1 MPEDKIKV
9 LLIDDDEDDYV
20 IVRET
25 LSEIRNSVFEVFW
38 AAGYR
43 QAKEM
48 IEEREYDI
56 CLMDYR
62 LGETNGI
69 ELMREFIAQ
78 GVEIP
83 IIILT
88 GHGDHDSDL
97 QAMQEGAVDYLEKG
111 DLESVQLERA
121 IRYAIRNSDMVKA
134 LRASQEKLRELSNRI
149 LEAQENERKSLAR
162 ELHDSIGSGLTA
174 VCFALERKLDS
185 MGSGAVAG
193 SEALSLE
200 HIIEMIREIIEE
212 SQRISSNLRPSTLDT
227 LGLLPA
233 IRSFC
238 RKHMEVYKDV
248 ELETQLLVEEEDVP
262 GKLKII
268 FYRIIQEALNNAA
281 KHSQARHMNL
291 NLSKTNDHLSL
302 VIKDDGKSFDVDT
315 ALLHASESDSL
326 GLMGMIE
333 RVKLSGGEI
342 EILSEAGKGTAI
354 KAQFPI
360 STPSPS
366 Q

>member
-1 MPEDKIKV
+1 MNKDKIKI

-25 LSEIRNSVFEVFW
+25 LSEIRNSAFEVSW
-38 AAGYR
+38 AAGYGE
-43 QAKEM
+43 AKEM
-48 IEEREYDI
+48 IENREYDI

-62 LGETNGI
+62 LGEVNGI
-69 ELMREFIAQ
+69 ELMREFIDQ

-97 QAMQEGAVDYLEKG
+97 QAMQEGAVDYLEKA

-134 LRASQEKLRELSNRI
+134 LRMSQEKLRELSNRI

-185 MGSGAVAG
+185 MGTPGEAG
-193 SEALSLE
+193 SRALSLE
-200 HIIEMIREIIEE
+200 HIIELIREIIEE
-212 SQRISSNLRPSTLDT
+212 CQRISSNLRPSTLDT

-238 RKHMEVYKDV
+238 RKHKEIYKDV
-248 ELETQLLVEEEDVP
+248 ELETQLIIGEEDVP
-262 GKLKII
+262 EKLKII
-268 FYRIIQEALNNAA
+268 CYRIIQEALNNAA
-281 KHSQARHMNL
+281 KHSQAKHLHL
-291 NLSKTNDHLSL
+291 NVSRTEDYLDL
-302 VIKDDGKSFDVDT
+302 VVRDDGQSFNVDE
-315 ALLHASESDSL
+315 ALLHARESDSL
-326 GLMGMIE
+326 GLLGMIE
-333 RVKLSGGEI
+333 RVKLSGGQI
-342 EILSEAGKGTAI
+342 EILSEKGKGTTI

-360 STPSPS
+360 LQPTLS